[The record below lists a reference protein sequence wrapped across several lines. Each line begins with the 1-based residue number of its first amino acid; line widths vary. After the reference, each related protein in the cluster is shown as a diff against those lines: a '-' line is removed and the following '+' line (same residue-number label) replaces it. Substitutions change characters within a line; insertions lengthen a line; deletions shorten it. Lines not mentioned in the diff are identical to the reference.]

1 MKQLLGAGAA
11 LLIAG
16 VLLGACGSRG
26 DMSGNNPQVD
36 KAAAKE
42 TATNAA
48 SSDTKGAADTKEPS
62 VAQEKCESFY
72 PHGGGASAADIVVD
86 DEGPTV
92 ILAAEDGMRTEYG
105 LSGAAMNASVEALMK
120 LKACGVDLNTPDAQ
134 GETALLLAV
143 GSKAYASDSQEAT
156 KYDVVVD
163 YLLEQKVNV
172 NAKSKAGQ
180 TAYTVAYVNQDQRN
194 VERLEPY
201 ATSEERATA
210 KLYTEL
216 GNLTLKEVKRL
227 VEQDHADVN
236 AGFGQHEFPSFFAAV
251 ELGRTDVAAYLIQH
265 GADLSLRPGDEG
277 GISVLHYAVSFG
289 NLPLTKLLLEGN
301 YGFDVNEADGL
312 GCPLLSRAVSQSDY
326 EMVSYLIGQG
336 AEVNVTYSD
345 FGEELTILQNV
356 DEENPDG
363 LKIKQL
369 LIEHGA
375 K

>member
-1 MKQLLGAGAA
+1 MKQLLGIGGV

-16 VLLGACGSRG
+16 MLLGACGRA
-26 DMSGNNPQVD
+26 DVPGNKAQAD
-36 KAAAKE
+36 KVAAKE

-72 PHGGGASAADIVVD
+72 PHGGGTSDADIVVD

-143 GSKAYASDSQEAT
+143 GSKAYASDSQEAA
-156 KYDVVVD
+156 KYDEVVD

-180 TAYTVAYVNQDQRN
+180 TAYTVAYVNQDQQT
-194 VERLEPY
+194 VEKLEPY
-201 ATSEERATA
+201 ATSDERATA

-251 ELGRTDVAAYLIQH
+251 ELGRTDIAAYLIGH

-277 GISVLHYAVSFG
+277 GISILHYAVSFG

-312 GCPLLSRAVSQSDY
+312 GFPLLSRAVSQSDY
-326 EMVSYLIGQG
+326 EMVSYLIEQG

-375 K
+375 E